1 MVRITLRGGKSMSTS
16 FKDYY
21 NNVRYTVS
29 VNLFFPFHVYV
40 KNNTTNDDK
49 IKELKK
55 ENHDQ
60 QEIKKKD
67 KEIAHLHGTVDNLKG
82 IVFFS

>member
-1 MVRITLRGGKSMSTS
+1 MSTS

-21 NNVRYTVS
+21 NNVRYTAVS

-40 KNNTTNDDK
+40 KNNTTNDDQ

-55 ENHDQ
+55 ENHDLQ

-67 KEIAHLHGTVDNLKG
+67 KEIAHLHGIIDNLKG
-82 IVFFS
+82 IGFFS